1 MTAAQG
7 HGGTAA
13 QAVALLV
20 LSALGAAPLRAQS
33 IEAGALAF
41 NAQHRVL
48 FAGTVSER
56 TGVFVGGQ
64 AAASLGP
71 IRLRVAGFMGSLGAG
86 ADAATPETKLRSTS
100 AALMLRVGSW
110 AELGAEVEGR
120 RFDADAGATVWKL
133 YGAAVRLTPPMGGA
147 GLRGFADVSFFPL
160 ATAAPLGE
168 SIAPAFRGTV
178 GVSFAPGGKLEAR
191 LGYRFE
197 RFDFAAAGSGGTP
210 RLEQFRGIVAGLG
223 LRLGR

>member
-1 MTAAQG
+1 
-7 HGGTAA
+7 
-13 QAVALLV
+13 
-20 LSALGAAPLRAQS
+20 
-33 IEAGALAF
+33 
-41 NAQHRVL
+41 VL

-64 AAASLGP
+64 GAVSLGP
-71 IRLRVAGFMGSLGAG
+71 IRLRVSGFMGTLGAG

-100 AALMLRVGSW
+100 AALMLRVAPW

-133 YGAAVRLTPPMGGA
+133 YGAALRLTPPMGGA

-160 ATAAPLGE
+160 ATAAPLEE
-168 SIAPAFRGTV
+168 SISPAFRGTV
-178 GVSFAPGGKLEAR
+178 GVSFAPGGKIEAR

-197 RFDFAAAGSGGTP
+197 RFDFAALGSGGTP

-223 LRLGR
+223 LRIGR